1 MREEERLREEELQ
14 AIEAYLGDQF
24 SFSVRETAK
33 VFNRSTKWVLAK
45 TNSGQLKAVW
55 LDGQRIITRPTIV
68 AALREGFGKKAVDA

>member
-14 AIEAYLGDQF
+14 AIEAYLGDKF

-55 LDGQRIITRPTIV
+55 LDGQRNIIRPTIV
-68 AALREGFGKKAVDA
+68 AGLWKGFGKKAAGA